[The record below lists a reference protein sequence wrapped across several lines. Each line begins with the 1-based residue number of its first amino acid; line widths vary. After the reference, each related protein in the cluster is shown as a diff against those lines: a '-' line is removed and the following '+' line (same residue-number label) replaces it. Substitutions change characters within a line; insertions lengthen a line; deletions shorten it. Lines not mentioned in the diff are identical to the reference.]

1 MYKNFLL
8 DQKGALATITL
19 NRSEKRNPVNEEMLQ
34 EFLDILTR
42 LRDDP
47 ENRIIVITGSGP
59 AFCSGADVSRLKGAA
74 TEEERLKQFD
84 LARGKRRV
92 YLQRALEMVDRM
104 EQITIAAIN
113 GFAVGGGLHL
123 ALACD
128 FRVAA
133 DTATFWYP
141 EITLGSVVGTWQMSR
156 LMRIVGPAKVKEMIL
171 TGDHY
176 TAQQLL
182 GMGLV
187 TKVTSRDG
195 LLGEANA
202 LACKLLERK
211 PGVLV
216 LAKATIN
223 ALATT
228 LVNDS
233 ASVASH
239 QLLRSS

>member
-8 DQKGALATITL
+8 DQKGALATVTL
-19 NRSEKRNPVNEEMLQ
+19 NRPEKRNPVNEEMLQ
-34 EFLDILTR
+34 EFLDILTK

-59 AFCSGADVSRLKGAA
+59 AFCSGADITRLKGAP

-104 EQITIAAIN
+104 EQVTIAAIN

-141 EITLGSVVGTWQMSR
+141 EITL
-156 LMRIVGPAKVKEMIL
+156 
-171 TGDHY
+171 
-176 TAQQLL
+176 
-182 GMGLV
+182 
-187 TKVTSRDG
+187 
-195 LLGEANA
+195 
-202 LACKLLERK
+202 
-211 PGVLV
+211 
-216 LAKATIN
+216 
-223 ALATT
+223 
-228 LVNDS
+228 
-233 ASVASH
+233 
-239 QLLRSS
+239 